1 MLLPRIQNSELK
13 MKKDEFQRLLAEER
27 QKFRAKVEGAGVPP
41 LRLFSGFNG
50 RIAVVLSG
58 GGARGAYEAGALL
71 AFQDAGMPTH
81 ILAATSVGSINAASY
96 ASHSST
102 FVGNAESL
110 VESWTQV
117 SPPAMGIDWSRYILM
132 LTGLFAATAGFFNA
146 LRGWLEERGTFL
158 HSSHPVLTWL
168 ALMLA
173 GISILLLHD
182 QMPYIF
188 YVVAN
193 MARNGH
199 WRPDRLKALRS
210 SLANLLVWGFVYILL
225 SFTRVHFASG
235 IVRFDLSS
243 WILALL
249 LLVLVV
255 ALWFLMRARLS
266 VLSHR
271 FLRLPLRSGLF
282 HNYERTKFLRSRIAA
297 DGLRASPIRVVMTAT
312 DLDAGTAKYFC
323 NASPDDLARDLN
335 AQAAFVRSEVVQP
348 DDLLQAVIA
357 SSAFTIVYQTVPML
371 GRSWSDGGVITNQP
385 IRPAV
390 RLGADVLFLVMMQ
403 PASTPDE
410 SAVKTFMDAGV
421 RAMDILM
428 ARNLKADLRLLDYM
442 NGLCANY
449 AGNLN
454 LRPEEIEVDMAGNR
468 FRYIKAFTISPN
480 QPLPATSLD
489 FDSQVTCPTILEGYR
504 DSQVA
509 VLAFLDYLTDLKALR
524 PRHLVR
530 LVTEELREKQ
540 AAH

>member
-1 MLLPRIQNSELK
+1 

-27 QKFRAKVEGAGVPP
+27 QRFRQKMDACPIGPAH
-41 LRLFSGFNG
+41 LFSSFDG

-81 ILAATSVGSINAASY
+81 IIAATSVGSINAASY

-132 LTGLFAATAGFFNA
+132 LTGLVAATAGFFNA
-146 LRGWLEERGTFL
+146 LRGWLEEHGTFL
-158 HSSHPVLTWL
+158 HSRHPVVTWT
-168 ALMLA
+168 ALMFA
-173 GISILLLHD
+173 GISVLLLHD

-193 MARNGH
+193 FLRGGH
-199 WRPDRLKALRS
+199 WKPDRKKALRS
-210 SLANLLVWGFVYILL
+210 SLANVLVWGFVYIFL
-225 SFTRVHFASG
+225 SFTHLHFASS
-235 IVRFDLSS
+235 IVRFDLNSRV
-243 WILALL
+243 LALIL
-249 LLVLVV
+249 VVLVV

-266 VLSHR
+266 LLSHK

-282 HNYERTKFLRSRIAA
+282 HNYERTKFLRSRINAE
-297 DGLRASPIRVVMTAT
+297 GLRASPIRVVMTAT
-312 DLDAGTAKYFC
+312 DLDAGEAKYFC
-323 NASPDDLARDLN
+323 NHSPADLARDRN
-335 AQAAFVRSEVVQP
+335 ALERFVRQEVVQP

-357 SSAFTIVYQTVPML
+357 SSAYTIVYQTVPMM

-403 PASTPDE
+403 PASMPDE

-442 NGLCANY
+442 NRLCANY
-449 AGNLN
+449 AAGLS
-454 LRPEEIEVDMAGNR
+454 LRPEEIEIEMADAR
-468 FRYIKAFTISPN
+468 FRYIKPFTISPGR
-480 QPLPATSLD
+480 PLPAASLD
-489 FDSQVTCPTILEGYR
+489 FDSQVTCPTILEGYL

-509 VLAFLDYLTDLKALR
+509 VLEFMEYLTNLKVTR
-524 PRHLVR
+524 PRCLVR
-530 LVTEELREKQ
+530 LVTEELRESQ
-540 AAH
+540 AAR